1 MKGVFAVKRLNPWLI
16 VLAVA
21 MAAFLAGRW
30 SNSNSSVRA
39 DSGAAPQ
46 IEVRPI
52 GGDSSLTVYYPNLNK
67 LFVYQ
72 APFAGLPKWNCSYSI
87 QLSTPG
93 GQIERQPCSNPGQL
107 F

>member
-1 MKGVFAVKRLNPWLI
+1 MKKPKLWL
-16 VLAVA
+16 LAIA
-21 MAAFLAGRW
+21 ITLAAFLAGRW
-30 SNSNSSVRA
+30 SNSNTSVRA
-39 DSGAAPQ
+39 DSGASPQ

-72 APFAGLPKWNCSYSI
+72 NPFVGLPKWNCSYSI
-87 QLSTPG
+87 QLSEPG
-93 GQIERQPCSNPGQL
+93 GQIERKPCSNPGQL

>member
-1 MKGVFAVKRLNPWLI
+1 MQKLNPWLVVI
-16 VLAVA
+16 AVA
-21 MAAFLAGRW
+21 LAAFLAGRW
-30 SNSNSSVRA
+30 SNSNNSVQA
-39 DSGAAPQ
+39 DSSSTPH

-52 GGDSSLTVYYPNLNK
+52 GGDSSLTVFYPNLNK

-72 APFAGLPKWNCSYSI
+72 TPFVGLPKWNCSYSI

>member
-1 MKGVFAVKRLNPWLI
+1 MKKSTLTLLI
-16 VLAVA
+16 VATVTG
-21 MAAFLAGRW
+21 AFLAGRW
-30 SNSNSSVRA
+30 STLNRSVLA
-39 DSGAAPQ
+39 DSAGTPQ

-52 GGDSSLTVYYPNLNK
+52 GGDTSLTVFYPGINK

-72 APFAGLPKWNCSYSI
+72 NPFVGLPSWGCSYSI

-93 GQIERQPCSNPGQL
+93 GKVERQPCPNPGLQ

>member
-1 MKGVFAVKRLNPWLI
+1 MKKLNLRLMVI
-16 VLAVA
+16 AVA
-21 MAAFLAGRW
+21 LAAFLAGRW
-30 SNSNSSVRA
+30 SSFNTGVRA

-72 APFAGLPKWNCSYSI
+72 NPFVGLPKWNCSYSI

-93 GQIERQPCSNPGQL
+93 GQIERQPCSNPRQ